1 VTNEDKEAVMNGQ
14 VDEMEPEVD
23 ESEFEELDIDA
34 LITERND
41 FLDQLKRT
49 MAEFANYRRRI
60 DQEREQ
66 MREHASRSILS
77 QMVPVFD
84 DFQRAI
90 SSTPEDLID
99 TPWVQGVL
107 NIERKFAGVLERA
120 GVTPVDALGKP
131 FDPAFHEAVAS
142 DPGSSGSHVVE
153 VYQNGYSLG
162 NTLLR
167 PAMVEVGDKPTW
179 LTGTEGTGIPSPSC
193 INCRGSRPNRVK
205 LERNHGC

>member
-1 VTNEDKEAVMNGQ
+1 MRTRRRSVTNEDKEAVMNGQ
-14 VDEMEPEVD
+14 VDGIEPEAD

-49 MAEFANYRRRI
+49 MAEFANYRRRV

-66 MREHASRSILS
+66 MREHASRSILT
-77 QMVPVFD
+77 QMAPVLD

-90 SSTPEDLID
+90 ASTPDELVD
-99 TPWVQGVL
+99 TPWAQGVL

-120 GVTPVDALGKP
+120 GVTAVDALGKP

-167 PAMVEVGDKPTW
+167 PAMVKVGDKPA
-179 LTGTEGTGIPSPSC
+179 
-193 INCRGSRPNRVK
+193 
-205 LERNHGC
+205 

>member
-1 VTNEDKEAVMNGQ
+1 MRIRRRSVTNEDKEAVMNGQ
-14 VDEMEPEVD
+14 VDGIEPEVD

-34 LITERND
+34 LITEWND

-49 MAEFANYRRRI
+49 MAEFANYRRRV
-60 DQEREQ
+60 DLEREQ
-66 MREHASRSILS
+66 MREHASRSILT
-77 QMVPVFD
+77 QMVPVLD

-90 SSTPEDLID
+90 ASTPDELAD
-99 TPWVQGVL
+99 TPWAQGVL

-120 GVTPVDALGKP
+120 GVTAVDALGKP

-167 PAMVEVGDKPTW
+167 PAMVKVGDKPA
-179 LTGTEGTGIPSPSC
+179 
-193 INCRGSRPNRVK
+193 
-205 LERNHGC
+205 

>member
-1 VTNEDKEAVMNGQ
+1 MRIRRSSVANEDKEAVMNGQ
-14 VDEMEPEVD
+14 VDEFEPDVD
-23 ESEFEELDIDA
+23 EAAFEEIDIDA
-34 LITERND
+34 LISERND

-66 MREHASRSILS
+66 MREHASRSILT
-77 QMVPVFD
+77 QMAPVLD

-90 SSTPEDLID
+90 ASTPDELVD
-99 TPWVQGVL
+99 TPWAQGVL

-120 GVTPVDALGKP
+120 GVTAVDALGKP

-167 PAMVEVGDKPTW
+167 PAMVK
-179 LTGTEGTGIPSPSC
+179 
-193 INCRGSRPNRVK
+193 
-205 LERNHGC
+205 